1 MLNIIEGELFVL
13 YKANLLKTTLR
24 ALFNL
29 YKLGSRRI
37 MFRSSKTTEKLL
49 AADYTRHFVRM
60 GTRTTPTTYLRW
72 ATHSTHSEQL
82 KSYIFVN

>member
-1 MLNIIEGELFVL
+1 
-13 YKANLLKTTLR
+13 
-24 ALFNL
+24 
-29 YKLGSRRI
+29 